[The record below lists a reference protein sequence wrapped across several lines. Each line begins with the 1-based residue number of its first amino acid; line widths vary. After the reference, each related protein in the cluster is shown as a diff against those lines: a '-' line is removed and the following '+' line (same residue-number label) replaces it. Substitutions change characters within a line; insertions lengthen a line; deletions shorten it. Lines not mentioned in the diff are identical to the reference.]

1 MDNLG
6 YLFAAYSLI
15 FLLIGLYVLF
25 VGQRQKRLESLL
37 AELEASVQDVEKRA
51 LVAAAKSDNLAAP
64 RPSQQGPA

>member
-37 AELEASVQDVEKRA
+37 AELEASVQDVEKRVA
-51 LVAAAKSDNLAAP
+51 LEAAAKSDNLAAP
-64 RPSQQGPA
+64 RQS